1 MQKHSD
7 LFNQMIKQTLIYL
20 QVTSQL
26 QDDDALVQVMTEI
39 EAAGGCCNMP
49 EDVWD
54 AIVARVRDYVDGQ

>member
-1 MQKHSD
+1 MS
-7 LFNQMIKQTLIYL
+7 
-20 QVTSQL
+20 SQL

-39 EAAGGCCNMP
+39 EDAGGCCNMP